1 MTEAGDI
8 NAHKILMFTD
18 ACQSPE
24 ARSCKVKHV
33 RRALGT
39 SGARRQHG
47 ARPGRSDRC
56 SGPTC
61 THFGHFTAETC
72 VRGHVAAGPHEA

>member
-1 MTEAGDI
+1 MTEAGGI
-8 NAHKILMFTD
+8 NSDKIFTIID

-24 ARSCKVKHV
+24 ARSCNMRHV
-33 RRALGT
+33 RKALGT

-47 ARPGRSDRC
+47 ARPGRADRC

-61 THFGHFTAETC
+61 THFGHFAAEMC
-72 VRGHVAAGPHEA
+72 VRGHEVAGPHEA